1 VGKPVK
7 NHGSSGKASHKSSQK
22 RSSPAQPKSAESVPE
37 QVTPDHSKAE
47 EVQQNISADFN
58 LWNAQQNVSENSS
71 SEAARDDTWR
81 QLLAQSWKELH
92 DVEKGKGNK
101 GTQEDSNDSRDED
114 KDAQVADKEPKS
126 KLRFWQRSGDGSKSK
141 SKSSEGE
148 GNSTAAKGASS
159 SNGTKFEVPQTFKEM
174 CLLNAN
180 MLSVN
185 LSYVKIVQECFERLV
200 SAAANGDDAR
210 LELEVSIMALRM
222 HREVEGTYQM
232 RNFKLVMLASLR
244 SLLPKSWSMGYEQA
258 YIRMWDMVEEILTLS
273 APLPAKYEKAVSQ
286 VLPQMTDEDKKKFGL
301 NAFNRLFD
309 AVPKSED
316 FFNTS
321 NSRLSVLAT
330 RALEMAC
337 EMYKDPMRVLNETF
351 SLGLRHIMYNVPT
364 DFFSHFVSSIVE
376 ELREFTTDLVAI
388 EGVEWTLTTIGAIM
402 VYTIN
407 EGSNPILRAVIS
419 NNAKEVRKALAP
431 QARGNRAAACL

>member
-1 VGKPVK
+1 
-7 NHGSSGKASHKSSQK
+7 
-22 RSSPAQPKSAESVPE
+22 
-37 QVTPDHSKAE
+37 
-47 EVQQNISADFN
+47 
-58 LWNAQQNVSENSS
+58 
-71 SEAARDDTWR
+71 
-81 QLLAQSWKELH
+81 LLSWKELQE
-92 DVEKGKGNK
+92 VEKGKGNK
-101 GTQEDSNDSRDED
+101 GKQEDSKDSRSGSGDED
-114 KDAQVADKEPKS
+114 KDQQVADKEPKS

-159 SNGTKFEVPQTFKEM
+159 SNGMKFEVPQTFKEM

-210 LELEVSIMALRM
+210 LELEVTIMALRM
-222 HREVEGTYQM
+222 HKEVEGTFQM
-232 RNFKLVMLASLR
+232 NNFKLVMLASLR

-286 VLPQMTDEDKKKFGL
+286 ILPQMTDEDKKKFGL

-309 AVPKSED
+309 AVPRSED

-330 RALEMAC
+330 RALEMSC
-337 EMYKDPMRVLNETF
+337 DMYKDPMRMLNETM

-364 DFFSHFVSSIVE
+364 DFFTHFVS
-376 ELREFTTDLVAI
+376 A
-388 EGVEWTLTTIGAIM
+388 
-402 VYTIN
+402 
-407 EGSNPILRAVIS
+407 ILRS
-419 NNAKEVRKALAP
+419 CVRAP
-431 QARGNRAAACL
+431 QTLLQLRGSSGH